1 MPQQNA
7 ELFTLTYGSIVRQLL
22 VDHEDNLEAVN
33 TQLEKM
39 YRTASR
45 PFHHRNDRLRFF
57 VLGQRERL
65 VRRWHLSRAGVG
77 GCGDVGDT
85 TSECV

>member
-1 MPQQNA
+1 VIPSQCAKGVCVLQQNA

-39 YRTASR
+39 
-45 PFHHRNDRLRFF
+45 
-57 VLGQRERL
+57 
-65 VRRWHLSRAGVG
+65 
-77 GCGDVGDT
+77 
-85 TSECV
+85 